1 MALTID
7 ESLKILKEH
16 GIMVDRMNFWKEAYA
31 MIRGAGK
38 VLKKEDLAEHTN
50 ISIDIDRFR
59 RDVGDKCTEVDISLI
74 SDKRKF
80 RFDLNGFMY
89 NSSKT
94 FHKRIIRSIDDFK
107 NPTALAYTI
116 DQYLSLVESAL

>member
-16 GIMVDRMNFWKEAYA
+16 GIMVDRMSFWKEAYA
-31 MIRGAGK
+31 MIRGARK
-38 VLKKEDLAEHTN
+38 VLENEKLAEYSN
-50 ISIDIDRFR
+50 VSIDTDRFR

-74 SDKRKF
+74 TDTRKF

-116 DQYLSLVESAL
+116 DQYLSLIETAL